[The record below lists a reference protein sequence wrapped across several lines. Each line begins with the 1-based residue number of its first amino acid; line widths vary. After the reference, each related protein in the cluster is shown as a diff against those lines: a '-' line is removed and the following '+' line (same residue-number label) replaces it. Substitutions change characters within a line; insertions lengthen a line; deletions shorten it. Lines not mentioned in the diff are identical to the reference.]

1 MAIRAEPLP
10 IDAAAA
16 TVSGAATL
24 RRAALWALLLSK
36 LIGGWGVQWD
46 IQWHVLI
53 GRDSFWI
60 PPHLMTYA
68 GVALTVLI
76 SFGILAWDTAR
87 GAGSVRVLGLRSTR
101 GFHLAAWGIAITV
114 LAAPFDDFWHR
125 MFGLD
130 VTLWSPPHLLG
141 ILGSVINTLACLL
154 IIREVYPAGSLTR
167 LGAMVLAG
175 AMLYGNLHLT
185 VDPSTRIA
193 YLYGGARFYTLA
205 ILSALILP
213 VALVTTTRLS
223 GRRWAPLALLVVLIA
238 LGAVGQRVATEGFAR
253 LKPVSVIEQEIAK
266 DPTSPI
272 AVATMMARKEG
283 REPGRTGGL
292 LHRFA
297 LIPALA
303 MVIVDARRR
312 AVAATAAYA
321 IALFAVL
328 AWLLPARPALAAM
341 APGVGSTALALA
353 LTVAAG
359 LAGGAA
365 ARWLSDSLARSAD

>member
-10 IDAAAA
+10 IDAATG
-16 TVSGAATL
+16 TVSEAATL

-238 LGAVGQRVATEGFAR
+238 LGALGQRR
-253 LKPVSVIEQEIAK
+253 P
-266 DPTSPI
+266 SP
-272 AVATMMARKEG
+272 A
-283 REPGRTGGL
+283 
-292 LHRFA
+292 
-297 LIPALA
+297 
-303 MVIVDARRR
+303 
-312 AVAATAAYA
+312 
-321 IALFAVL
+321 
-328 AWLLPARPALAAM
+328 
-341 APGVGSTALALA
+341 
-353 LTVAAG
+353 
-359 LAGGAA
+359 
-365 ARWLSDSLARSAD
+365 